1 VKDDPYFEMANKVD
15 ALLTN
20 YLGADKFE
28 LKYIDISTPEVL
40 DYIDDV
46 NTIVENRLPL
56 PYVAIGSKPVAWGL
70 EEAEEIFDRIK
81 EFLQKKQ
88 DG

>member
-1 VKDDPYFEMANKVD
+1 MANRVD

-20 YLGADKFE
+20 YLGHGNFE
-28 LKYIDISTPEVL
+28 LRYIDISTPEVL

-56 PYVAIGSKPVAWGL
+56 PYVAIGNRPVAWGL
-70 EEAEEIFDRIK
+70 EEAGEIFDRIK
-81 EFLQKKQ
+81 EFLEKNK
-88 DG
+88 